1 MLNLADEVGQGG
13 VRLRAQAGRMEGFG
27 RVLGPPLLSY
37 CAIIAGVVVRSPSYR
52 RGYSGCDAHYGIRLD
67 LDMAQI
73 PAKAALDLLDF
84 YTEAGVDA
92 LLGEEPDINKIQIGI
107 STPRMVMY
115 STSLCIM

>member
-1 MLNLADEVGQGG
+1 
-13 VRLRAQAGRMEGFG
+13 
-27 RVLGPPLLSY
+27 
-37 CAIIAGVVVRSPSYR
+37 
-52 RGYSGCDAHYGIRLD
+52 
-67 LDMAQI
+67 MAQI

>member
-1 MLNLADEVGQGG
+1 MTNLADEVG

-52 RGYSGCDAHYGIRLD
+52 RGYRGCDAHYGIRLIH
-67 LDMAQI
+67 MAQI
-73 PAKAALDLLDF
+73 PARAALDLLDF

-115 STSLCIM
+115 STSPCIM